1 MKLNML
7 QLMGINLV
15 EILVRLQT
23 SKIKTNI
30 NVTDKRL
37 GELRE
42 LKVPAQESILTDE
55 ENMEKVNNCSKELES
70 KLLSHEEKKTEMEA
84 SLGN

>member
-1 MKLNML
+1 MKLNKL
-7 QLMGINLV
+7 QLMVINLV
-15 EILVRLQT
+15 EVLVRLQT
-23 SKIKTNI
+23 SEIKINI

-42 LKVPAQESILTDE
+42 IKVPAQESILNDE

-70 KLLSHEEKKTEMEA
+70 KLLSYEETKTEMET
-84 SLGN
+84 SLEN

>member
-1 MKLNML
+1 MA
-7 QLMGINLV
+7 INLV
-15 EILVRLQT
+15 EVLVRLQT
-23 SKIKTNI
+23 SEIKMNI

-42 LKVPAQESILTDE
+42 VKVPAQELILNDE

-70 KLLSHEEKKTEMEA
+70 KLLSYEETKTEMET
-84 SLGN
+84 SLEN

>member
-1 MKLNML
+1 MV
-7 QLMGINLV
+7 INLV
-15 EILVRLQT
+15 EVLVRLQT
-23 SKIKTNI
+23 SEIKMNI

-37 GELRE
+37 GELWE
-42 LKVPAQESILTDE
+42 VKVPAQESILNDE

>member
-1 MKLNML
+1 MV
-7 QLMGINLV
+7 INLV
-15 EILVRLQT
+15 EVLVRLQT
-23 SKIKTNI
+23 SEIKINI

-37 GELRE
+37 GELWE
-42 LKVPAQESILTDE
+42 VKVPAQESILNDE

>member
-1 MKLNML
+1 MA
-7 QLMGINLV
+7 INLV
-15 EILVRLQT
+15 EVLVRLQT
-23 SKIKTNI
+23 SEIKMNI

-42 LKVPAQESILTDE
+42 VKVPAQELILNDE

>member
-1 MKLNML
+1 MV
-7 QLMGINLV
+7 INLV
-15 EILVRLQT
+15 EVLVRLQT
-23 SKIKTNI
+23 SEIKMNI

-42 LKVPAQESILTDE
+42 IKVPAQESILNDE

-70 KLLSHEEKKTEMEA
+70 KLLSYEETKTEMET
-84 SLGN
+84 SLEN

>member
-1 MKLNML
+1 ML
-7 QLMGINLV
+7 QLMAINLV
-15 EILVRLQT
+15 EVLVRLQT
-23 SKIKTNI
+23 SEIKMNI

-42 LKVPAQESILTDE
+42 VKVPAQELILNDE

-70 KLLSHEEKKTEMEA
+70 KLLSYEETKTEMEA
-84 SLGN
+84 SLEN

>member
-1 MKLNML
+1 MA
-7 QLMGINLV
+7 INLV
-15 EILVRLQT
+15 EVLVRLQT
-23 SKIKTNI
+23 SEIKMNI

-42 LKVPAQESILTDE
+42 VKVPAQELILNDE

-70 KLLSHEEKKTEMEA
+70 KLLSYEETKTEMEA
-84 SLGN
+84 SLEN

>member
-1 MKLNML
+1 MA
-7 QLMGINLV
+7 INLV
-15 EILVRLQT
+15 EVLVRLQT
-23 SKIKTNI
+23 SEIKMNI

-42 LKVPAQESILTDE
+42 VKVSAQELILNDE

-70 KLLSHEEKKTEMEA
+70 KLLSYEETKTEMEA
-84 SLGN
+84 SLEN